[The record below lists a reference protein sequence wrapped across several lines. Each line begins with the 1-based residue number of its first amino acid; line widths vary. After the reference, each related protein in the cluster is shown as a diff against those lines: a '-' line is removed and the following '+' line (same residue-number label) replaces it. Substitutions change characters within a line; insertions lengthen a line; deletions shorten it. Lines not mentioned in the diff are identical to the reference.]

1 MEMLGM
7 RQAINSSPDKSAH
20 LYCIYVAVGLA
31 SQWWVGTFGDPGSHR
46 ETFKPLYTNQ
56 DTLFF

>member
-46 ETFKPLYTNQ
+46 ETFKLLYTNQ